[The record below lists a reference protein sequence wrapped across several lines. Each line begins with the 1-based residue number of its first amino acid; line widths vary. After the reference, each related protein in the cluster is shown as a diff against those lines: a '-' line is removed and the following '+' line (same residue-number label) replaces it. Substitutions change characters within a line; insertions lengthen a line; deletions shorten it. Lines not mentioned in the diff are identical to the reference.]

1 MYNAEIYANDTDLSF
16 YMSSVNLCDQE
27 FSNDSLADVSKV
39 LLLNESHSYIN
50 PKSKIIVY
58 ISEKWFR
65 IDNLEKRT
73 SFYYNN
79 DFLFTFG
86 RNASLSE
93 KCSRNSLNKW
103 PYNRRSP
110 FLYIGL
116 NRVIADS
123 KVSPGAGVCKA
134 DISFLNC
141 HMNTEPDMHIKVNEM
156 TYESNDDNET
166 ITWVNPLNYL
176 EPSMVH
182 SPCSGQGIVKLKFD
196 QKSAKKIARFDLD
209 FGKILSGFTFNFG
222 DSPTNNA
229 YGKKKQNNQ
238 FYVYS

>member
-1 MYNAEIYANDTDLSF
+1 MPIGTIVKLELDYGDLAKGTSFHFGNSPTNDLNGGDRNSTMYNAEIYANDTNLSF

-27 FSNDSLADVSKV
+27 YSSQPPLADLSKV
-39 LLLNESHSYIN
+39 LLLNESHSYLN

-65 IDNLEKRT
+65 IDNLEKKS

-79 DFLFTFG
+79 DFLFTFDQ
-86 RNASLSE
+86 RATLSE
-93 KCSRNSLNKW
+93 KCSKNILNKP

-116 NRVIADS
+116 NRVIADAE
-123 KVSPGAGVCKA
+123 VSPGSGVCKA

-141 HMNTEPDMHIKVNEM
+141 HMNSEPDMDIKINEM
-156 TYESNDDNET
+156 TYKSNDDNET
-166 ITWVNPLNYL
+166 ITWVNPLSYL

-182 SPCSGQGIVKLKFD
+182 SPCSGQGK
-196 QKSAKKIARFDLD
+196 DLI
-209 FGKILSGFTFNFG
+209 ILNFRV
-222 DSPTNNA
+222 T
-229 YGKKKQNNQ
+229 
-238 FYVYS
+238 

>member
-1 MYNAEIYANDTDLSF
+1 
-16 YMSSVNLCDQE
+16 MSSVNLCDQE
-27 FSNDSLADVSKV
+27 FTKEPQFDIQRL
-39 LLLNESHSYIN
+39 LLLNESQSYIN

-65 IDNLEKRT
+65 VDNLEKKS

-79 DFLFTFG
+79 DYLFTFG
-86 RNASLSE
+86 RNVNHSLSD
-93 KCSRNSLNKW
+93 KCLKSNLSKP

-110 FLYIGL
+110 YLYLGL

-123 KVSPGAGVCKA
+123 KVSPGSGLCQA

-141 HMNTEPDMHIKVNEM
+141 HINNEPDMSIKVDDM
-156 TYESNDDNET
+156 TYQSNDKNQT

-182 SPCSGQGIVKLKFD
+182 SQCSGQGEHL
-196 QKSAKKIARFDLD
+196 
-209 FGKILSGFTFNFG
+209 T
-222 DSPTNNA
+222 
-229 YGKKKQNNQ
+229 
-238 FYVYS
+238 